1 MKELKKYFWEI
12 KCAIPCGKSRRKML
26 RDLRCSVENFLEENP
41 DATYETVVNHFGTPA
56 QIADTYMEETPPK
69 ELQQQ
74 LRIRK
79 RIIGLVAGLVAAVVL
94 IWATG
99 VGIIILRE
107 LCSDRDILVIEQAV
121 EETGNI
127 STEIGE

>member
-1 MKELKKYFWEI
+1 
-12 KCAIPCGKSRRKML
+12 ML
-26 RDLRCSVENFLEENP
+26 RDLRCSVKNFLEENP

-56 QIADTYMEETPPK
+56 QIADTYMEEIPPK
-69 ELQQQ
+69 ELQRQ

-99 VGIIILRE
+99 VGIVIAKEIIVGGGYHVVNPAV
-107 LCSDRDILVIEQAV
+107 VIEEI
-121 EETGNI
+121 EETE
-127 STEIGE
+127 T